1 MTLDQYQ
8 IEAMKL
14 RLPTADREYA
24 LLNLAAEAGEVVGK
38 AAKHRRDGGDVDEY
52 NTFIKKELGDVMW
65 QVAAVA
71 KDHGLTLSEICIHN
85 LQKLWGRKDNGTLQG
100 SGDNRQMV

>member
-1 MTLDQYQ
+1 MNIDAYQ
-8 IEAMKL
+8 REAMKL

-24 LLNLAAEAGEVVGK
+24 LLNLLAEAGEVAGK
-38 AAKHRRDGGDVDEY
+38 AAKLRRDGGDIEKY
-52 NTFIKKELGDVMW
+52 NSDIKKELGDVMW

-71 KDHGLTLSEICIHN
+71 KDHGFTLSEICIHN

-100 SGDNRQMV
+100 SGDNR

>member
-1 MTLDQYQ
+1 MNIDSYQRSAMTF
-8 IEAMKL
+8 

-38 AAKHRRDGGDVDEY
+38 AAKHRRDGGDVEEY
-52 NTFIKKELGDVMW
+52 NSAIKKELGDVMW

-71 KDHGLTLSEICIHN
+71 KDHGLTMSDICQHN
-85 LQKLWGRKDNGTLQG
+85 LEKLASRANRNTIQG
-100 SGDNRQMV
+100 SGDLR

>member
-1 MTLDQYQ
+1 MNINVYQ
-8 IEAMKL
+8 QEAMKL

-24 LLNLAAEAGEVVGK
+24 LLNLVAEAGEVVGK
-38 AAKHRRDGGDVDEY
+38 AAKLRRDGGDIDEY
-52 NTFIKKELGDVMW
+52 NAAIKKELGDVMW

-71 KDHGLTLSEICIHN
+71 ADHGLAMSDICQHN

-100 SGDNRQMV
+100 SGDNR